1 MGTDFLLLPNA
12 FTQVTLEIMS
22 KMAGRH
28 QLYNYPVCPQR
39 GREIFLVTSSYGNW
53 DQLQHDV
60 PFTPEILPHL
70 LLLLK
75 ITIKLLA
82 NVYTVKTCSSECEVA
97 HVHHQIQIR
106 HQYKTQTKSWKYREN
121 KEYYCI
127 VSMYSCKWCLIQISS
142 PKAISRKKSFLDV
155 IPSDGI

>member
-1 MGTDFLLLPNA
+1 MFLA
-12 FTQVTLEIMS
+12 
-22 KMAGRH
+22 
-28 QLYNYPVCPQR
+28 
-39 GREIFLVTSSYGNW
+39 TSSYGNW

-106 HQYKTQTKSWKYREN
+106 HQYKTQTKS
-121 KEYYCI
+121 
-127 VSMYSCKWCLIQISS
+127 
-142 PKAISRKKSFLDV
+142 
-155 IPSDGI
+155 